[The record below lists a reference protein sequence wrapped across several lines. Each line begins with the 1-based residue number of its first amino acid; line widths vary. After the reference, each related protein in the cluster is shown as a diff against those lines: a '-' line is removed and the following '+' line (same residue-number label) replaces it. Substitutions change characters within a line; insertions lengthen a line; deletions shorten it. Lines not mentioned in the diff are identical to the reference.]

1 MKRFCL
7 SIQSKIL
14 LFLFIIFI
22 GLTAGI
28 LAINYQ
34 SEKTFV
40 EKVMQEQAHEAVEQY
55 FDSVNTLMISGAMEQ
70 REVLR
75 EKSLKRKNILEAK
88 IMRTKAVKDLFG
100 EGFKHESA
108 ENEMEEKALK
118 GFSYEAISE
127 KNGER
132 SLTVMT
138 PFKASSH

>member
-1 MKRFCL
+1 
-7 SIQSKIL
+7 
-14 LFLFIIFI
+14 
-22 GLTAGI
+22 
-28 LAINYQ
+28 
-34 SEKTFV
+34 
-40 EKVMQEQAHEAVEQY
+40 MQEQAHEAVEQY